1 MIGKSFLFISLLL
14 FFGGDDRTSSFV
26 EARSAKSDLNRVQYD
41 TLDFHNIRIKRQDEA
56 PLEPEEGSG
65 EAEEVIEEVIEEV
78 TEEVSEPVDEAPPLE
93 DDQDDI
99 ESLLGLDGD
108 QAEGS
113 GSESVEAESESE
125 TESEDP
131 ADDINSILGLDDD
144 STKAVLETPPPPPTT
159 PAPFCTSTPFGC
171 CSINDTI
178 PSHGEREEGCC
189 LLSEFGC
196 CQDQITVAA
205 GLEYEGCSCDQTDYG
220 CCPDLITAARGQD
233 NLGCGCSHSPFGC
246 CPDQV
251 TVSPGKIL
259 YSKSGFKIIA
269 YLIMVK
275 FFPYF
280 FFDLKCDAHDRTSKP
295 VKKV

>member
-131 ADDINSILGLDDD
+131 TDDMTETEIQEMLDAEDGTSSTD
-144 STKAVLETPPPPPTT
+144 S
-159 PAPFCTSTPFGC
+159 
-171 CSINDTI
+171 
-178 PSHGEREEGCC
+178 
-189 LLSEFGC
+189 
-196 CQDQITVAA
+196 
-205 GLEYEGCSCDQTDYG
+205 
-220 CCPDLITAARGQD
+220 
-233 NLGCGCSHSPFGC
+233 
-246 CPDQV
+246 
-251 TVSPGKIL
+251 
-259 YSKSGFKIIA
+259 
-269 YLIMVK
+269 
-275 FFPYF
+275 
-280 FFDLKCDAHDRTSKP
+280 LKRK
-295 VKKV
+295 

>member
-26 EARSAKSDLNRVQYD
+26 AARSAKSDLQRVQYD
-41 TLDFHNIRIKRQDEA
+41 TLDFQNIRIKRQDEDA
-56 PLEPEEGSG
+56 PLELEEGSG
-65 EAEEVIEEVIEEV
+65 AEEVIEEIIEEV
-78 TEEVSEPVDEAPPLE
+78 AEPVDEAPPVE
-93 DDQDDI
+93 DDKDDI

-108 QAEGS
+108 DQATTEEGS
-113 GSESVEAESESE
+113 GSESGEA
-125 TESEDP
+125 SED
-131 ADDINSILGLDDD
+131 DLSEDVNSILGLDDD
-144 STKAVLETPPPPPTT
+144 NTKAVLETPPPPPTT
-159 PAPFCTSTPFGC
+159 PAPFCASTPYGC

-178 PSHGEREEGCC
+178 PSHGHREEGCC

-205 GLEYEGCSCDQTDYG
+205 GLDYEGCSCDQTDYG

-251 TVSPGKIL
+251 TVSPGKPP
-259 YSKSGFKIIA
+259 IIA
-269 YLIMVK
+269 W
-275 FFPYF
+275 FQNQ
-280 FFDLKCDAHDRTSKP
+280 C
-295 VKKV
+295 